1 MKEDFYIS
9 LLYKRLSGEIEQG
22 EADELE
28 KWVAASSDNQLI
40 AEQIRIAWEE
50 SPALSAKPE
59 VDLDEAF
66 RELESKM
73 EDPIAKETRVRNLA
87 SRSQWMR
94 IAAAITFLLAAAF
107 LLSDF
112 LSPKVEYKEIV
123 NSQSTDMELQLEDG
137 SQITLRPNSR
147 IKHPTQFAE
156 DLREVQLEGEA
167 FFEVEHNAKR
177 PFIILTAEEKVQV
190 LGTKFR
196 VKAFPDSKESIVQVE
211 SGKVSFEA
219 NGVTGKLI
227 LETGEK
233 GIYNKAEKSF
243 EEIEE
248 SDPNEMSWATAKF
261 FFEDTRLS
269 DVFDVISNH
278 YGVEIIANVEEIEC
292 SLTASFEDES
302 IEEILESISQ
312 IFDISF
318 KQESENSY
326 TLKGGPC
333 E

>member
-9 LLYKRLSGEIEQG
+9 LLYKKLSGEIEPE

-28 KWVAASSDNQLI
+28 KWITASSENKLI

-50 SPALSAKPE
+50 SPALAAKPQ
-59 VDLDEAF
+59 VDLDQAF
-66 RELESKM
+66 LELESKM
-73 EDPIAKETRVRNLA
+73 DAPIPIMGKSKKLA
-87 SRSQWMR
+87 MRSRWMQ

-112 LSPKVEYKEIV
+112 LSPTVEFKEIV
-123 NSQSTDMELQLEDG
+123 NSRDSDMELELEDG
-137 SQITLRPNSR
+137 SQITLRPNSKL
-147 IKHPTQFAE
+147 KHPTQFSE

-167 FFEVEHNAKR
+167 FFEVEHNASR
-177 PFIILTAEEKVQV
+177 PFIIRTPGEKVQV

-196 VKAFPDSKESIVQVE
+196 VQALPGSTESIVQVE

-219 NGVTGKLI
+219 NGVEGKLI
-227 LETGEK
+227 LEAGEK
-233 GIYNKAEKSF
+233 GIFDKSEKSF
-243 EEIEE
+243 EEI
-248 SDPNEMSWATAKF
+248 SASNPNEMSWATAKF
-261 FFEDTRLS
+261 LFEDTKLS
-269 DVFDVISNH
+269 DVFDIISDH
-278 YGVEIIANVEEIEC
+278 YGIEIIAEIEDIEC

-302 IEEILESISQ
+302 IQDILESISE

-318 KQESENSY
+318 EKVSETSY

>member
-9 LLYKRLSGEIEQG
+9 LLYKKLSGEIEQE

-28 KWVAASSDNQLI
+28 KWIAASSENKLI

-50 SPALSAKPE
+50 SPALAAKPE
-59 VDLDEAF
+59 VDLDHAF
-66 RELESKM
+66 LELESKM
-73 EDPIAKETRVRNLA
+73 EDAQPQAKVRNMA
-87 SRSQWMR
+87 SRSRWMR
-94 IAAAITFLLAAAF
+94 IAAAITFLIAAAF
-107 LLSDF
+107 LVSDF
-112 LSPKVEYKEIV
+112 LGPKVEFKEIV
-123 NSQSTDMELQLEDG
+123 NSQSTDMELKLQDG
-137 SQITLRPNSR
+137 SMITLRPNS
-147 IKHPTQFAE
+147 KLTHPVQFAA
-156 DLREVQLEGEA
+156 DVREVQLEGEA
-167 FFEVEHNAKR
+167 FFEVEHDAKH
-177 PFIILTAEEKVQV
+177 PFIILTQGEKVQV

-196 VKAFPDSKESIVQVE
+196 VQALPGSTESLVQVE

-219 NGVTGKLI
+219 NGVAGKLI
-227 LETGEK
+227 LEAGEK
-233 GIYNKAEKSF
+233 GIFNKAEKSF

-261 FFEDTRLS
+261 IFEDTRLA

-278 YGVEIIANVEEIEC
+278 YGVEIIADVDEIEC
-292 SLTASFEDES
+292 SLTGSFEDES
-302 IEEILESISQ
+302 IDEILENISA

-318 KQESENSY
+318 EKVSENSY